1 MNSIFHSFA
10 NEQKPTWRHQQITE
24 SNEDAVDDENY
35 YYYLKVKLLENPK
48 LLVVIIIHH
57 LRSSILRLLP
67 QFLLQEYSLSIP
79 NQQHILFV
87 PSCTSQTA
95 LILKNSGK
103 QKKFFVRENI
113 DWICILTVWLF
124 LNEKTFYGKYFFT
137 SLILID
143 DQRIWKIFFVF

>member
-10 NEQKPTWRHQQITE
+10 NEQKPTWRHQQQTE
-24 SNEDAVDDENY
+24 GNEDEVDDENY
-35 YYYLKVKLLENPK
+35 CYYLKVKLLENPK

-57 LRSSILRLLP
+57 LGSSILRLLP
-67 QFLLQEYSLSIP
+67 QFLLQENNLSIP

-87 PSCTSQTA
+87 PSCTIQMA
-95 LILKNSGK
+95 LILNNSGK

-124 LNEKTFYGKYFFT
+124 LNDKKRFMEN
-137 SLILID
+137 
-143 DQRIWKIFFVF
+143 IFSQV